1 MLKVTEAAS
10 RKLGE
15 IIQQQSGKG
24 AEEIYGLRVSVQDGG
39 CSCHPFALSLAPAA
53 VVGDWIGNFEGV
65 RVLVDP
71 ETAPQIEGVEID
83 YVETLEGSGFTVSR
97 PNAHRACGCG
107 GHHHDHGS
115 HAHDESDAPAGHGG
129 EEA

>member
-1 MLKVTEAAS
+1 M
-10 RKLGE
+10 
-15 IIQQQSGKG
+15 
-24 AEEIYGLRVSVQDGG
+24 GLRSSLRSIQRRKKESQNIGVQKVLCHHSCDWDGG

-83 YVETLEGSGFTVSR
+83 YVETLEGSGFTVSK